1 MKYNFDEIID
11 RSNNYA
17 VKYDETK
24 EKFGR
29 DDLIPLWIADMD
41 FKAADPIINALQ
53 ERAMQGIYGY
63 TSRPIEYFEAI
74 KKLKFDERGLIPAIA
89 QDVNTKEVLMLAY
102 MNEESIR
109 KTLEEKKACYFSR
122 SRQELWTKGLT
133 SGNIQKEEALYYD
146 CDADSLLVL
155 VKQTGVAC
163 HTGNYSCFFNPIMEK

>member
-1 MKYNFDEIID
+1 MK
-11 RSNNYA
+11 NNL
-17 VKYDETK
+17 DK
-24 EKFGR
+24 EKSL
-29 DDLIPLWIADMD
+29 DKKID
-41 FKAADPIINALQ
+41 FD
-53 ERAMQGIYGY
+53 
-63 TSRPIEYFEAI
+63 AI

-89 QDVNTKEVLMLAY
+89 QDIDTKEVLMLAY

-133 SGNIQKEEALYYD
+133 SGNIQEVKALYYD

>member
-1 MKYNFDEIID
+1 MENNLNKKID
-11 RSNNYA
+11 
-17 VKYDETK
+17 
-24 EKFGR
+24 
-29 DDLIPLWIADMD
+29 
-41 FKAADPIINALQ
+41 
-53 ERAMQGIYGY
+53 
-63 TSRPIEYFEAI
+63 FEAI

-133 SGNIQKEEALYYD
+133 SGNIQEVEALYYD

-163 HTGNYSCFFNPIMEK
+163 HTGNYSCFFNLIMEKQIS

>member
-53 ERAMQGIYGY
+53 EEQCKVYMDILLDLLN
-63 TSRPIEYFEAI
+63 IL
-74 KKLKFDERGLIPAIA
+74 KL
-89 QDVNTKEVLMLAY
+89 
-102 MNEESIR
+102 
-109 KTLEEKKACYFSR
+109 
-122 SRQELWTKGLT
+122 
-133 SGNIQKEEALYYD
+133 
-146 CDADSLLVL
+146 
-155 VKQTGVAC
+155 
-163 HTGNYSCFFNPIMEK
+163 

>member
-1 MKYNFDEIID
+1 MKYNFDEIMD

-74 KKLKFDERGLIPAIA
+74 KKWQLEK
-89 QDVNTKEVLMLAY
+89 NNWEVDTSLMSHALGVLPMLANL
-102 MNEESIR
+102 MH
-109 KTLEEKKACYFSR
+109 TFLE
-122 SRQELWTKGLT
+122 KGDKVI
-133 SGNIQKEEALYYD
+133 IQPPVFHEFKNVIEAWGGEVVTNQLIENN
-146 CDADSLLVL
+146 
-155 VKQTGVAC
+155 G
-163 HTGNYSCFFNPIMEK
+163 

>member
-1 MKYNFDEIID
+1 MKNNIDKENSLEKKIDFD
-11 RSNNYA
+11 
-17 VKYDETK
+17 
-24 EKFGR
+24 
-29 DDLIPLWIADMD
+29 
-41 FKAADPIINALQ
+41 
-53 ERAMQGIYGY
+53 
-63 TSRPIEYFEAI
+63 AI

-133 SGNIQKEEALYYD
+133 SGNIQVVEALYYD

-163 HTGNYSCFFNPIMEK
+163 HTGNYSCFFNLIMEK

>member
-1 MKYNFDEIID
+1 MENNLNKKIDFD
-11 RSNNYA
+11 
-17 VKYDETK
+17 
-24 EKFGR
+24 
-29 DDLIPLWIADMD
+29 
-41 FKAADPIINALQ
+41 
-53 ERAMQGIYGY
+53 
-63 TSRPIEYFEAI
+63 AI

-133 SGNIQKEEALYYD
+133 SGNIQKVEALYYD
-146 CDADSLLVL
+146 CDADSLLFL

>member
-1 MKYNFDEIID
+1 MYAKEGVKDEDVKVDVLESKITFD
-11 RSNNYA
+11 
-17 VKYDETK
+17 
-24 EKFGR
+24 KFKTNSDGM
-29 DDLIPLWIADMD
+29 IPVIV
-41 FKAADPIINALQ
+41 
-53 ERAMQGIYGY
+53 
-63 TSRPIEYFEAI
+63 
-74 KKLKFDERGLIPAIA
+74 
-89 QDVNTKEVLMLAY
+89 QDYKTDKVLMLAY

-133 SGNIQKEEALYYD
+133 SGNIQEVEALYYD